1 MSASQP
7 TPATLAAL
15 TAQAVQQLGQQ
26 DHAAVSR
33 SAQQMLALD
42 PDNGDALYLLG
53 MSALGLGRAD
63 LAVNLIGKAIAR
75 QPRQPYYHLNL
86 GVAQMRLGQW
96 SQAEEALQQALTLKN
111 DLAEAHLN
119 LGNLAFER
127 NERDKAI
134 AHYRQACTLNPNL
147 EAPWY
152 NLGILYQE
160 AGDQEQALQQFAQ
173 ALRCNPES
181 ANSHMGRASSL
192 LKQGQYAQGWQE
204 YAWRFRLANN
214 APRICPVPRWCG
226 EALQGKRIY
235 LYTEQGFGDALM
247 FARFIAP
254 LREMGAVVLLECRP
268 ELLELFTASRLAD
281 QVVARAMGESHPP
294 PFAYDLHLPLLSLP
308 QVLGCTLENLPNR
321 VPYLQVDT
329 DAKAHW
335 ATRLPSGATLRVG
348 LSWSGNP
355 EASVNRYRACRL
367 ADLLPLTQ
375 VPGITFYSLQKGPPA
390 AQLTEEIQTHYGL
403 QTLAEALPDFQAT
416 AAALHHLDLLI
427 STDTAIVHLA
437 GALGRPVWT
446 LLHTA
451 AEWRWLERRSDSP
464 WYPGMRL
471 FRQSVLGDW
480 QSPVKQIQEALL
492 QWVGSQQPTTMAGPG
507 GAAPWRVQGS
517 TLGT

>member
-1 MSASQP
+1 MSANLP
-7 TPATLAAL
+7 TPADIAAL

-33 SAQQMLALD
+33 SAQQIFALD
-42 PDNGDALYLLG
+42 PHNADALYLLG

-63 LAVNLIGKAIAR
+63 LAANLIDKAIAR

-86 GVAQMRLGQW
+86 GVAYLRLGQLP
-96 SQAEEALQQALTLKN
+96 QAEAALQQALTLKA

-127 NERDKAI
+127 NERHKA
-134 AHYRQACTLNPNL
+134 AEHYHQASVLKPDL
-147 EAPWY
+147 ETSWY
-152 NLGILYQE
+152 NLGILHQE
-160 AGDQEQALQQFAQ
+160 AGDQEQALHHFAQ

-181 ANSHMGRASSL
+181 ASSHMGRASSL
-192 LKQGQYAQGWQE
+192 LKQGHYAQGWQAYE
-204 YAWRFRLANN
+204 WRFRLANN
-214 APRICPVPRWCG
+214 APRLCPVPRWSG
-226 EALQGKRIY
+226 EALQGKRLY

-247 FARFIAP
+247 FARFIP
-254 LREMGAVVLLECRP
+254 LLREMGATVLLECRP
-268 ELLELFTASRLAD
+268 ELLALFRDARLAD
-281 QVVARAMGESHPP
+281 QVVARAMGESQPP

-321 VPYLQVDT
+321 VPYLQVDA
-329 DAKAHW
+329 AKKEQW
-335 ATRLPSGATLRVG
+335 ADRFPPDTALRVG

-367 ADLLPLTQ
+367 EDLLPLAQ

-390 AQLTEEIQTHYGL
+390 LQLTKEIQAQYGI
-403 QTLAEALPDFQAT
+403 QALAEELSDFQAT
-416 AAALHHLDLLI
+416 AAVLHHLDLLI

-446 LLHTA
+446 LLHAA

-480 QSPVKQIQEALL
+480 LSPVKQMQEALM
-492 QWVGSQQPTTMAGPG
+492 QRVGMQESK
-507 GAAPWRVQGS
+507 
-517 TLGT
+517 